1 MKLFAASLIAATLF
15 VGTASAQEAR
25 IAVGDLNLAT
35 ASGAAALDRRIE
47 TTARDLCRS
56 ARRTGSRITDRAY
69 CTAAVRTE
77 VMRQLPPRAQAD
89 YASARRASV
98 TL

>member
-1 MKLFAASLIAATLF
+1 MKLFAASLIAAALF
-15 VGTASAQEAR
+15 AGTASAQEAR
-25 IAVGDLNLAT
+25 ISVGDLNLAT
-35 ASGAAALDRRIE
+35 ASGAAALD
-47 TTARDLCRS
+47 ARVDAMARKLCRS
-56 ARRTGSRITDRAY
+56 ARQPNSLISDRAY
-69 CTAAVRTE
+69 CTAAVRSE